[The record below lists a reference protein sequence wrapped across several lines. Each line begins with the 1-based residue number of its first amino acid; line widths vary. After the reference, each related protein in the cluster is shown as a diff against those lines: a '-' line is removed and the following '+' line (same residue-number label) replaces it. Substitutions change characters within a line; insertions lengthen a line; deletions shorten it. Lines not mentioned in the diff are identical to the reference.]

1 MEEIINN
8 YSFQI
13 NSSYEN
19 FNLISKNKLI
29 ADNTLQKKMKDYLL
43 NQINILPKNNFI
55 ENKLSRFKSLEN
67 KKGNNYYYKKEFIEL
82 NQNQNTTV
90 SKNIRKSNFFIND
103 NSISQ
108 KIIDNCISEKSIANQ
123 NHKAKNKNRLSLP
136 QINIETD
143 KKKSLSQKDLVE
155 ENINTEKDINN
166 DNKSLIDFQN
176 KREVMANP
184 IPIITSP
191 KLRKKKGSILDKINF
206 NIQKRNQNL
215 NNPDIFYSNYFN
227 SIIRG
232 ELNQKQN
239 NKKNIVADSLPNND
253 KLKSTKEKSINKNP

>member
-1 MEEIINN
+1 
-8 YSFQI
+8 
-13 NSSYEN
+13 
-19 FNLISKNKLI
+19 
-29 ADNTLQKKMKDYLL
+29 MKDYLL

-55 ENKLSRFKSLEN
+55 ETKFSRFKSLEN

-90 SKNIRKSNFFIND
+90 TKNIRKSNFFIND
-103 NSISQ
+103 NSINQTIKTS
-108 KIIDNCISEKSIANQ
+108 KIIDNFNSEKSIVNQ
-123 NHKAKNKNRLSLP
+123 NHKAKTKNRLSLP

-143 KKKSLSQKDLVE
+143 KKKYLSQKDLVE
-155 ENINTEKDINN
+155 ENINIERDINN

-176 KREVMANP
+176 KKEVMANP
-184 IPIITSP
+184 IPIITSL
-191 KLRKKKGSILDKINF
+191 KSRKKKGNILDKINF

-232 ELNQKQN
+232 ELNQKRN
-239 NKKNIVADSLPNND
+239 SKKNIEADSLPIND